1 MLTVII
7 SVVVFVL
14 AILEPHVKYMF
25 QNNFGK
31 WGSVI
36 VLGMLGLEIG
46 ILIACFIP
54 EKYEISK
61 CDVYYISDD
70 KPINIQT
77 TSKEITF
84 FREEVDGKTISM
96 DIKVDS
102 LTIEHTSDKNS
113 IEVITYVRTNKFAVG
128 GPKVKANVFMSSNP
142 HHWCGFF

>member
-36 VLGMLGLEIG
+36 TLGLLGLEIG

-102 LTIEHTSDKNS
+102 LTIEHTNDKNS
-113 IEVITYVRTNKFAVG
+113 IEVINYTRTNKFAIG
-128 GPKVKANVFMSSNP
+128 GPKVKVNVLMSSNP
-142 HHWCGFF
+142 HQ

>member
-7 SVVVFVL
+7 STVVFLL
-14 AILEPHVKYMF
+14 AILEPHVKSQF
-25 QNNFGK
+25 QNVYGK

-36 VLGMLGLEIG
+36 VLCVVGLGIG
-46 ILIACFIP
+46 LLIACAIP
-54 EKYEISK
+54 KKYEISK

-113 IEVITYVRTNKFAVG
+113 IEVITYVRTNKFAIG
-128 GPKVKANVFMSSNP
+128 GPKVKANVLMSSNP
-142 HHWCGFF
+142 HH